1 MALQVNI
8 PEVVEQVRV
17 AFVEYDRA
25 LIENDVRVMNRL
37 FWDAPETVRY
47 GVADV
52 QYGGEALYKWRAS
65 AQPVTPPRE
74 RQHTIVTTFGSDFAT
89 VSTEFTNDADT
100 SLRGRQMQTWARVG
114 SISDVDHGW
123 KIVAAHVSLVKSA

>member
-8 PEVVEQVRV
+8 SEVVEQVRV
-17 AFVEYDRA
+17 AFAEYDRA
-25 LIENDVRVMNRL
+25 LIENDVKVMNAL

-47 GVADV
+47 GVADI

-65 AQPVTPPRE
+65 ARPVTPPRE
-74 RQHTIVTTFGSDFAT
+74 RQHTIITTFGSDFAT

-100 SLRGRQMQTWARVG
+100 SLHGRQMQTWARVG
-114 SISDVDHGW
+114 SISDVYHGW
-123 KIVAAHVSLVKSA
+123 RIVAAHVSLV